1 MIKGDSKILYLK
13 KSTSQAY
20 EPVGCLNSNS
30 LSEESETIN
39 TTTRDNKGWETIKPI
54 RQRYTMSFSG
64 LVNKEYKIGQW
75 SYNELADYKRREQLV
90 QWKLEDAIETII
102 GRGYIDQ
109 LSDSSEIDAFVEFT
123 ASLIGYGD
131 TSQEGMPIYNDLYA
145 LLDAQSSLTIS
156 LDILGRIYKDLS
168 ALLGAESELKA
179 TLDTFTEYKE
189 LSALLDSASEF
200 KAELDTFI
208 NYNDLSALL
217 DAESEFKIT
226 LDTFIEYKE
235 LSALLDAQSDFV
247 ATLDTFINYKELSAL
262 LDAESEFNVTLDKF
276 INYKDISALLDAQAE
291 FKAELDTFINY
302 KDISALLD
310 AQSNLNLEL
319 DKFVNYKD
327 ISALLDAQSE
337 LNTSLDTFF
346 NYKNISALLNAQSEF
361 DANLD
366 KIVPVVWTSFAV
378 DNRGQQ
384 NSNTSCLAGLIND
397 TWHTTSDNTS
407 VGSKIYYTQ
416 DLNNPVVGQNKWY
429 YLNDGNLATAIKIGN
444 DGVVDDFV
452 ACGI

>member
-64 LVNKEYKIGQW
+64 LVNKDYKLGQW
-75 SYNELADYKRREQLV
+75 SYNELADYKRREQLI

-102 GRGYIDQ
+102 GRGYIDN

-131 TSQEGMPIYNDLYA
+131 TSQEGMPIYNDLAA
-145 LLDAQSSLTIS
+145 LLDAQSSFLVN

-168 ALLGAESELKA
+168 ALLDAESELIA
-179 TLDTFTEYKE
+179 TLDTFTQYLE
-189 LSALLDSASEF
+189 LSALLDATSEF

-217 DAESEFKIT
+217 DAESEFKVT

-235 LSALLDAQSDFV
+235 LSALLDAQSEFI
-247 ATLDTFINYKELSAL
+247 ATLDTFIDYKELSAL
-262 LDAESEFNVTLDKF
+262 LDAESDFNLTLDTFTNFKDLSALLDAQAELKAELDKF
-276 INYKDISALLDAQAE
+276 INYKDV
-291 FKAELDTFINY
+291 
-302 KDISALLD
+302 SALLD
-310 AQSNLNLEL
+310 AQS
-319 DKFVNYKD
+319 D
-327 ISALLDAQSE
+327 
-337 LNTSLDTFF
+337 
-346 NYKNISALLNAQSEF
+346 LNAEI
-361 DANLD
+361 D
-366 KIVPVVWTSFAV
+366 KIVPVVWLSFAV
-378 DNRGQQ
+378 DNREQQ
-384 NSNTSCLAGLIND
+384 NSNTSCLGGLVND
-397 TWHTTSDNTS
+397 TWHTTDGNTS

-416 DLNNPVVGQNKWY
+416 DLSNPVVGQNKWY

-452 ACGI
+452 ACGL

>member
-64 LVNKEYKIGQW
+64 LVNKDYKIGQW
-75 SYNELADYKRREQLV
+75 SYNELADYKRREQIV

-145 LLDAQSSLTIS
+145 LLDAQSSFLVS

-168 ALLGAESELKA
+168 ALLDAESELIA
-179 TLDTFTEYKE
+179 TLDTFTEYLE

-208 NYNDLSALL
+208 DYNDLSALL
-217 DAESEFKIT
+217 DAQSEVKVT

-235 LSALLDAQSDFV
+235 LSALLDAQSEFI
-247 ATLDTFINYKELSAL
+247 ATLDTFIDYKDLSAL
-262 LDAESEFNVTLDKF
+262 LDAESEFNLTLDAF
-276 INYKDISALLDAQAE
+276 TNFKDL
-291 FKAELDTFINY
+291 
-302 KDISALLD
+302 
-310 AQSNLNLEL
+310 
-319 DKFVNYKD
+319 
-327 ISALLDAQSE
+327 SALLDAQSE
-337 LNTSLDTFF
+337 LKAELDKFI
-346 NYKNISALLNAQSEF
+346 NYKDLSALLDAQS
-361 DANLD
+361 DLSADLD
-366 KIVPVVWTSFAV
+366 KIYTWQSLAI

-384 NSNTSCLAGLIND
+384 NSNTSCLSGVIND
-397 TWHTTSDNTS
+397 TWYTTSPTITT
-407 VGSKIYYTQ
+407 GSRLFNSQ
-416 DLNNPVVGQNKWY
+416 DINDVVVGQNKWY
-429 YLNDGNLATAIKIGN
+429 FGQDLDFTYAIKVGN
-444 DGVVDDFV
+444 DGVVDDFIP
-452 ACGI
+452 CL